1 MFREILNALAHGST
15 IDNAFSELGEM
26 LEHGVWMF
34 ERANEVLHSKVPAQA
49 VSESIYERDRAIN
62 ELERSI
68 RRKVLRYLTVNPG
81 YDVPVCLALMSVA
94 KDAERIGDYCKNVF
108 EVGQFYNEDFTEAR
122 YRQALDQIAEET
134 VVIFK
139 LVSAACRDSDEGPAS
154 EAIEKAKSIRGR
166 CDEII
171 MGLFRD
177 EEQIQVH
184 EAVAYSLLA
193 RHYKRVVAH
202 LANISTALLGQFED
216 LDFYNDNDIAG
227 KPKAS

>member
-1 MFREILNALAHGST
+1 MFREILSALQSETT

-26 LEHGVWMF
+26 LDHGEWMF
-34 ERANEVLHSKVPAQA
+34 LRANEVLHSKVPAQA

-81 YDVPVCLALMSVA
+81 YDVAVCLALMSVA

-108 EVGQFYNEDFTEAR
+108 EVGQFYTEGFHDARFQEPLDEVANETRD
-122 YRQALDQIAEET
+122 
-134 VVIFK
+134 IFE
-139 LVSAACRDSDEGPAS
+139 LVSEACRDSNEEPAQR
-154 EAIEKAKSIRGR
+154 AIKQAKSIRGR
-166 CDEII
+166 CDQII
-171 MGLFRD
+171 MDLFKD
-177 EEQIQVH
+177 EGQIQVH

-202 LANISTALLGQFED
+202 LSNVATALQGQVDD
-216 LDFYNDNDIAG
+216 LDFFRDEKKNNH
-227 KPKAS
+227 